1 MASPKAG
8 AFVCASMQ
16 EGQNC
21 PTDMMMYY
29 VWTPGANFNG
39 LFNRLSDTPIWPY
52 WALYAWGKLKTLGTQ
67 IRASCDI
74 PDVRVTA
81 ARDAEGHIGI
91 LVSRYV
97 MDDNITAVKDVTLR
111 LAGGKF
117 DRKVR
122 CHVTDHFN
130 MYTEYPVALQP
141 DGTLLLSMQPHSFV
155 FIEL

>member
-1 MASPKAG
+1 MRFDAG
-8 AFVCASMQ
+8 RT
-16 EGQNC
+16 E
-21 PTDMMMYY
+21 
-29 VWTPGANFNG
+29 
-39 LFNRLSDTPIWPY
+39 RLSDTPIWSY

-67 IRASCDI
+67 IKASCDI

-81 ARDAEGHIGI
+81 ARDAEGRLGI

-97 MDDNITAVKDVTLR
+97 LDDNVTAVKDVTVS

-117 DRKVR
+117 DGKVR
-122 CHVTDHFN
+122 CHVTDQFN

>member
-1 MASPKAG
+1 MSSPKAG

-29 VWTPGANFNG
+29 VWTPGTRFNG
-39 LFNRLSDTPIWPY
+39 LFDAASDTPIWSY

-67 IRASCDI
+67 VKAECNI
-74 PDVRVTA
+74 PEVRVTA
-81 ARDAEGHIGI
+81 ARDASGKLGI

-97 MDDNITAVKDVTLR
+97 LDDNITAVKDVTVR
-111 LAGGKF
+111 LSDGKF
-117 DRKVR
+117 DEKVR
-122 CHVTDHFN
+122 CHITDPFN

-141 DGTLLLSMQPHSFV
+141 DGTLLLSLQPNSFV
-155 FIEL
+155 FIEF